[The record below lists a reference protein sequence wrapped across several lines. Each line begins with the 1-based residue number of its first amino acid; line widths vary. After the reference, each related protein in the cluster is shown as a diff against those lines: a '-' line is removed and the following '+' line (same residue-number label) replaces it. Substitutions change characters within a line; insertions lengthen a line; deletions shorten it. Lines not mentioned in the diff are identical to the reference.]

1 MHYHIK
7 YNSAKIN
14 KEFDYY
20 NKMKK
25 NKEKMTL
32 RGYYEC
38 LPDANCP
45 KTDFINEVASK
56 TGVTSSTV
64 RNWIFYGM
72 KPANE
77 SHVDVLV
84 KITGIPATELWAD

>member
-1 MHYHIK
+1 MHYYIK

-14 KEFDYY
+14 KVFD
-20 NKMKK
+20 NRKEMKK

-32 RGYYEC
+32 RGYYDE
-38 LPDANCP
+38 LPDAVYP
-45 KTDFINEVASK
+45 KTNFINEVVRK
-56 TGVTSSTV
+56 TGVSAATV

-77 SHVDVLV
+77 NHIKVLSEL
-84 KITGIPATELWAD
+84 TGITSEKLWAD

>member
-1 MHYHIK
+1 M
-7 YNSAKIN
+7 
-14 KEFDYY
+14 E
-20 NKMKK
+20 K

-32 RGYYEC
+32 RGYYES
-38 LPDANCP
+38 LPDASCP
-45 KTDFINEVASK
+45 KTDFINNVALK

-77 SHVDVLV
+77 KHIMVLTD
-84 KITGIPATELWAD
+84 ITGIPENELWED

>member
-1 MHYHIK
+1 MR
-7 YNSAKIN
+7 
-14 KEFDYY
+14 
-20 NKMKK
+20 K

-32 RGYYEC
+32 RDYYEC
-38 LPDANCP
+38 LPDASCP
-45 KTDFINEVASK
+45 KTDFINKVTSK

-77 SHVDVLV
+77 NHIMALTD
-84 KITGIPATELWAD
+84 ITGIPENELWED

>member
-1 MHYHIK
+1 M
-7 YNSAKIN
+7 
-14 KEFDYY
+14 E
-20 NKMKK
+20 K

-32 RGYYEC
+32 RGYYEN
-38 LPDANCP
+38 LPDATCP

-56 TGVTSSTV
+56 TGVTSTTV

-77 SHVDVLV
+77 NHINVLVDV
-84 KITGIPATELWAD
+84 TGIPANELWVD

>member
-1 MHYHIK
+1 
-7 YNSAKIN
+7 
-14 KEFDYY
+14 
-20 NKMKK
+20 MKGEQK
-25 NKEKMTL
+25 KMTL
-32 RGYYEC
+32 RGYYES
-38 LPDANCP
+38 LPDATCP

-77 SHVDVLV
+77 NHIGVLV
-84 KITGIPATELWAD
+84 EVTGIPADKLWAED

>member
-1 MHYHIK
+1 MK
-7 YNSAKIN
+7 YNTAKIS
-14 KEFDYY
+14 KVFDYC

-25 NKEKMTL
+25 NKEKITL
-32 RGYYEC
+32 LGYYEG
-38 LPDANCP
+38 LPDATCP

-72 KPANE
+72 KPANKN
-77 SHVDVLV
+77 HIKVLV
-84 KITGIPATELWAD
+84 EVTGIPANELWAD

>member
-1 MHYHIK
+1 
-7 YNSAKIN
+7 
-14 KEFDYY
+14 
-20 NKMKK
+20 MKK
-25 NKEKMTL
+25 NKEKITL
-32 RGYYEC
+32 RGYYEG
-38 LPDANCP
+38 LPDASCP

-77 SHVDVLV
+77 NHIKVLV
-84 KITGIPATELWAD
+84 EVTGIPANELWAD